1 MLHILGAYP
10 TQGPRLWCLQ
20 ASAGVRPSLHAPIDD
35 IMTPLADT
43 LGAMVSSGQLRYDR
57 EHNQIAL
64 A

>member
-1 MLHILGAYP
+1 VLTLLRDHAY
-10 TQGPRLWCLQ
+10 
-20 ASAGVRPSLHAPIDD
+20 GVYKLALDCARQRRAPIDD